1 MGQKK
6 VDIAEN
12 TVKSHESQEW
22 LKKKKNEQDNEKR
35 IKS

>member
-12 TVKSHESQEW
+12 TVRAMKAKNG
-22 LKKKKNEQDNEKR
+22 LKKKKSKTMKKE
-35 IKS
+35 